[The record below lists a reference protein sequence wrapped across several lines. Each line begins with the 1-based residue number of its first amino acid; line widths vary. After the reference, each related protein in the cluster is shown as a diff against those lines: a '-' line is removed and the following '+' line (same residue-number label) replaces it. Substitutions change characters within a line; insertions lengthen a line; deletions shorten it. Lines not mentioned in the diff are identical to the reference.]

1 MGDWLGLS
9 VIVVL
14 AVLALVAM
22 SRLGGPRE
30 RISVEEFEQ
39 RARSGAFTR
48 AGMFAL
54 QEVLDPKQVKA
65 VAVQQDLKYG
75 YYNKKRVPGDGDED
89 EGEALTVG
97 AAGGGQADEGGES
110 AGESWAGAGG
120 GRAAGPDGGR
130 AAESNESEE
139 RDA

>member
-1 MGDWLGLS
+1 MTDWLGLA
-9 VIVVL
+9 VIAAL
-14 AVLALVAM
+14 IVLALVAM

-30 RISVEEFEQ
+30 EISVEEFEQ

-75 YYNKKRVPGDGDED
+75 YYNKKRVPGDGDEGED
-89 EGEALTVG
+89 EASSVQAEAGG
-97 AAGGGQADEGGES
+97 AAREPRAGG
-110 AGESWAGAGG
+110 AGE
-120 GRAAGPDGGR
+120 R